1 MRKLKRKMKEEP
13 NWASVS
19 ILAHQEKP
27 TAPNSIRADT
37 TVPLVCVTRSSSRG
51 GNDFVTV

>member
-13 NWASVS
+13 NS

-27 TAPNSIRADT
+27 TAQPNSIRADT